1 MPEPSG
7 DGAAAAAARTCRNS
21 CWSATHLACE
31 LLHVLTCV
39 GLINLCDATVNS
51 PDNPL
56 GALVLALRDMCAAEG
71 AGGRLLDALVGAT
84 EPGMTQLCDVW
95 GAADS
100 ALAFA
105 LDGPAMM
112 LCCFGAALG
121 CCAVA
126 CHAPSERRP
135 WQYLLYAAL
144 AAIALLLQL
153 WGYWRLWDCY
163 LDFADWAGW
172 CGHEDYVSALAALLL
187 ALAKFL
193 KTPRCCCRSPAAAAR
208 RPRRRPRRARRA
220 RPPPLRPRRWPAC
233 RTGAASSRGWTA
245 QGSPW
250 MSSRTPRRRHR
261 HRRHRPLRR
270 PPATGAG

>member
-1 MPEPSG
+1 MPLGEPS
-7 DGAAAAAARTCRNS
+7 DGAPAPAARTCRNS
-21 CWSATHLACE
+21 CWSAAHLACE

-39 GLINLCDATVNS
+39 GLINLCDATVKS

-56 GALVLALRDMCAAEG
+56 GALVLALRDMCAGEAM
-71 AGGRLLDALVGAT
+71 GGRLLDTLLGAT
-84 EPGMTQLCDVW
+84 DPGMTQLCDVW

-135 WQYLLYAAL
+135 WQYLLYATL

-153 WGYWRLWDCY
+153 WSYWRLWDCY

-172 CGHEDYVSALAALLL
+172 
-187 ALAKFL
+187 
-193 KTPRCCCRSPAAAAR
+193 
-208 RPRRRPRRARRA
+208 
-220 RPPPLRPRRWPAC
+220 
-233 RTGAASSRGWTA
+233 
-245 QGSPW
+245 
-250 MSSRTPRRRHR
+250 
-261 HRRHRPLRR
+261 
-270 PPATGAG
+270 